1 MVYTNVNASLSNID
15 SQINHPGCEGGD
27 SNANGAKI
35 CNSEV
40 SVRSPAATVMHR
52 ENNKENQRDTIY

>member
-15 SQINHPGCEGGD
+15 SPINHPGCEGGD
-27 SNANGAKI
+27 SNANEAKI

-40 SVRSPAATVMHR
+40 SVTFQAATIMHR
-52 ENNKENQRDTIY
+52 ETSKENQRDTIY